1 MTTGRKGVAV
11 LKKFFELKNGQT
23 LQEFAA
29 ETKELDDKSFE
40 QLRDGIEDGT
50 LTY

>member
-1 MTTGRKGVAV
+1 MTTGRKGIAS
-11 LKKFFELKNGQT
+11 LKKFFGTKEGQS

-29 ETKELDDKSFE
+29 EVKELDDKSFE

>member
-1 MTTGRKGVAV
+1 MTTGRKGITV
-11 LKKFFELKNGQT
+11 LKKFFETKDGQS

-29 ETKELDDKSFE
+29 EVKELDDESFE
-40 QLRDGIEDGT
+40 QLRSGIEDGT